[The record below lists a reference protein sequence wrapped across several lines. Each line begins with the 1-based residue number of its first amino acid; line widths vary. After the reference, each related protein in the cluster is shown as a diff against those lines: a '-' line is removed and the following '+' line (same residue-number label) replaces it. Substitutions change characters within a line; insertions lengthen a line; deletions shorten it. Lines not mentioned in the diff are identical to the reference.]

1 MSLQDEEREGAQ
13 CARPLL
19 LTVADEEFEFRI
31 QMVLGKA
38 RLYAGLEQ
46 RICIETCELVSFSVA
61 YRQVL
66 TRRKSKEMTNFLGGK
81 FALSPLH
88 RAVLYAARSRL
99 QIMPYDNS
107 PLLGLIDLV
116 SPYLPARLTDPLYSL
131 ASLDLASLSSN
142 PAQLLP
148 LALSL
153 LAGYTAILSFLS
165 TARFAFRTALS
176 LIKWGSV
183 AALISALY
191 LGYNGAGTERG
202 VSGGVQVAA
211 GYATGIGK
219 TMYSLGQHG
228 AKYWFGNSGGSS
240 SSWWSSPSSSSGSS
254 TTARNRQAREQRR
267 RRRSNSASRASS
279 SYGSGSAGRSA
290 AEDDPAAAGAQA
302 AHDFVGQAFNSVL
315 EYLNPAP
322 TGANDRSTRSKKQT
336 PPPSPPQGDGLS
348 GLAWNMAMG
357 RVRKVWEEMTG
368 GEATGAE
375 TRSGSRSR
383 NR

>member
-1 MSLQDEEREGAQ
+1 
-13 CARPLL
+13 
-19 LTVADEEFEFRI
+19 
-31 QMVLGKA
+31 
-38 RLYAGLEQ
+38 
-46 RICIETCELVSFSVA
+46 
-61 YRQVL
+61 
-66 TRRKSKEMTNFLGGK
+66 
-81 FALSPLH
+81 
-88 RAVLYAARSRL
+88 
-99 QIMPYDNS
+99 MPYDNS

-116 SPYLPARLTDPLYSL
+116 SPYLPSRLTDPLYSL

-165 TARFAFRTALS
+165 TARVAFRTALS

-183 AALISALY
+183 AALLSALW

-202 VSGGVQVAA
+202 VSGGVQDAA

-228 AKYWFGNSGGSS
+228 AKYWFGANSNTGGGP
-240 SSWWSSPSSSSGSS
+240 SWWSPSSSAGSS

-267 RRRSNSASRASS
+267 RRRSSNSASRASS
-279 SYGSGSAGRSA
+279 SSSA
-290 AEDDPAAAGAQA
+290 AADDPAAAGAQA
-302 AHDFVGQAFNSVL
+302 AQDFVGQAFSSVL

-322 TGANDRSTRSKKQT
+322 AGGVNNNNGGKTPGSRSTRSKQT
-336 PPPSPPQGDGLS
+336 QPEADADGLS
-348 GLAWNMAMG
+348 GLAWNVAMG
-357 RVRKVWEEMTG
+357 RVKKAWEEMTG
-368 GEATGAE
+368 GEATGADKS
-375 TRSGSRSR
+375 RSGSRSR

>member
-1 MSLQDEEREGAQ
+1 MRVHAKG
-13 CARPLL
+13 
-19 LTVADEEFEFRI
+19 
-31 QMVLGKA
+31 
-38 RLYAGLEQ
+38 
-46 RICIETCELVSFSVA
+46 
-61 YRQVL
+61 
-66 TRRKSKEMTNFLGGK
+66 
-81 FALSPLH
+81 
-88 RAVLYAARSRL
+88 
-99 QIMPYDNS
+99 MPYDNS

-183 AALISALY
+183 AALLSALW

-202 VSGGVQVAA
+202 VSGGVQDAA

-228 AKYWFGNSGGSS
+228 AKYWYGANTGGG
-240 SSWWSSPSSSSGSS
+240 SSWWSPSSSGSS

-267 RRRSNSASRASS
+267 RRNSASRASS
-279 SYGSGSAGRSA
+279 SSSSPYGSKSA
-290 AEDDPAAAGAQA
+290 ADDPAAGAQA
-302 AHDFVGQAFNSVL
+302 AQDFVGQAFNSVL
-315 EYLNPAP
+315 EYLNPP
-322 TGANDRSTRSKKQT
+322 TTGADDDNRGKTRSSTRTKKAQ
-336 PPPSPPQGDGLS
+336 PQAAAADGLS
-348 GLAWNMAMG
+348 GLAWNVAMG
-357 RVRKVWEEMTG
+357 RVKKAWEEMTG
-368 GEATGAE
+368 GEATGADKS
-375 TRSGSRSR
+375 RSGSRSR

>member
-1 MSLQDEEREGAQ
+1 MRVHAKG
-13 CARPLL
+13 
-19 LTVADEEFEFRI
+19 
-31 QMVLGKA
+31 
-38 RLYAGLEQ
+38 
-46 RICIETCELVSFSVA
+46 
-61 YRQVL
+61 
-66 TRRKSKEMTNFLGGK
+66 
-81 FALSPLH
+81 
-88 RAVLYAARSRL
+88 
-99 QIMPYDNS
+99 MPYDNS

-183 AALISALY
+183 AALLSALW

-202 VSGGVQVAA
+202 VSGGVQDAA

-228 AKYWFGNSGGSS
+228 AKYWYGANTGGG
-240 SSWWSSPSSSSGSS
+240 SSWWSPSSSGSS

-267 RRRSNSASRASS
+267 RRNSASRASS
-279 SYGSGSAGRSA
+279 SSSSPYGSKSA
-290 AEDDPAAAGAQA
+290 ADDPAAGAQA
-302 AHDFVGQAFNSVL
+302 AQDFVGQAFNSVL
-315 EYLNPAP
+315 EYLNPP
-322 TGANDRSTRSKKQT
+322 TTGADDDNPGKTRSSTRTKKAQ
-336 PPPSPPQGDGLS
+336 PQAAAADGLS
-348 GLAWNMAMG
+348 GLAWNVAMG
-357 RVRKVWEEMTG
+357 RVKKAWEEMTG
-368 GEATGAE
+368 GEATGADE
-375 TRSGSRSR
+375 ARSGSRSR